1 MMILVTG
8 GAGYIGAVTVRAL
21 LDKGFAVRVLDKLL
35 YGDAPLDEVRN
46 HVDVVQGD
54 ICTVDDAV
62 LDDIGAVVHL
72 AGLSNDPTAEF
83 NPEANRR
90 MNSLATRSLAEAC
103 KRKGIRRF
111 VFASSCSIYDRG
123 LMAEDVIQ
131 DENSPVQPLAAYA
144 QSKFAAEQALL
155 ELADDRFQPTILR
168 QGTVYGWSPR
178 MRYDLVVNTFVKSA
192 YETGRLVVHCGG
204 EMWRPLVDVTDV
216 ANCYITCLEADLK
229 IVGGQIFN
237 VSHKNYRIL
246 ELAHWV
252 RKALLGLRD
261 VEIDVQYGSQ
271 QARSY
276 RVNTRKIET
285 VLGFRPI
292 VSVEDSARNMAQK
305 IKAGISADFNNPRYY
320 NIRWL
325 ELLVEIQDHLRRIG
339 SIF

>member
-8 GAGYIGAVTVRAL
+8 GAGYIGAVAVRAL

-35 YGDAPLDEVRN
+35 YGESSLDEVRN
-46 HVDVVQGD
+46 QVDIVQGD
-54 ICTVDDAV
+54 ICTLDEAILEDISAV
-62 LDDIGAVVHL
+62 IHL

-90 MNSLATRSLAEAC
+90 MNTIATRALAEAC
-103 KRKGIRRF
+103 KRKRIRRF
-111 VFASSCSIYDRG
+111 IFASSCSIYDRG
-123 LMAEDVIQ
+123 LMAEDVLQ
-131 DENSPVQPLAAYA
+131 DENSPVQPMAAYA
-144 QSKFAAEQALL
+144 LSKFAAEQALL
-155 ELADDRFQPTILR
+155 EMTDDQFQPTILR

-192 YETGRLVVHCGG
+192 YETGRLTVHCGG

-216 ANCYITCLEADLK
+216 ANCYLACLEADLK
-229 IVGGQIFN
+229 LVGGQIFN
-237 VSHKNYRIL
+237 VSQKNYRIL

-252 RKALLGLRD
+252 KKALHGLRD
-261 VEIDVQYGSQ
+261 VEIDVQYGTQ

-276 RVNTRKIET
+276 RVSTRKIET
-285 VLGFRPI
+285 ILGFRP
-292 VSVEDSARNMAQK
+292 VVTVEDSAHNMAQK
-305 IKAGISADFNNPRYY
+305 IRAGITADFNNPRYY

-325 ELLVEIQDHLRRIG
+325 ELLVEIQEHLRRIG

>member
-8 GAGYIGAVTVRAL
+8 GAGYIGAVTVRQL

-35 YGDAPLDEVRN
+35 FGGHPLDEVKN
-46 HVDVVQGD
+46 QVDIVQGD
-54 ICTVDDAV
+54 ICELNESVLEDVSAV
-62 LDDIGAVVHL
+62 IHL

-90 MNSLATRSLAEAC
+90 MNTVATRGLAEAC
-103 KRKGIRRF
+103 KRKGIKRF

-123 LMAEDVIQ
+123 LMAEDEIQ
-131 DENSPVQPLAAYA
+131 DENSPVQPMAAYA
-144 QSKFAAEQALL
+144 SSKFAAEQALL
-155 ELADDRFQPTILR
+155 ELTDKHFQPTILR

-192 YETGRLVVHCGG
+192 FERGRLTVHCGG
-204 EMWRPLVDVTDV
+204 EMWRPLVDVSDV
-216 ANCYITCLEADLK
+216 AKCYLACLGEDLK
-229 IVGGQIFN
+229 AVGGQIFN
-237 VSHKNYRIL
+237 VSQKNYRIL

-252 RKALLGLRD
+252 KKALAG
-261 VEIDVQYGSQ
+261 VIDVDIEVEYGSQ

-276 RVNTRKIET
+276 RVSTRKIENA
-285 VLGFRPI
+285 LGFRPI
-292 VSVEDSARNMAQK
+292 VTVEDSARDMARK
-305 IKAGISADFNNPRYY
+305 TKAGITADFDNPRYY

-325 ELLVEIQDHLRRIG
+325 ELLVEIQEHLGRIG